1 MAHDSPRPSI
11 PEARTSS
18 AIMPNPDPAVI
29 EPSYA
34 DDRCTMY
41 FADALETLAMLPTA
55 SVDAVVT
62 DPPYS
67 SGGRRENARSIRK
80 SMIRSMDDD
89 DWIMGDGMSTAGF
102 VWMMRTLAIEAR
114 RVLKPGGHLLAFID
128 WRMHSNLAAA
138 LESADLRQHPTL
150 VWDKTQIGMGAIFR
164 NQHEWICHFT
174 AGSPIP
180 PQRRDVGNVIACPP
194 VRDGDHPTQK
204 PIPLMRT
211 LVSVV
216 CPEGGTVLDPFAGAG
231 STGVGAILE
240 GRRFVG
246 CEGSKHF
253 VDVAVRRCREAQLL
267 AVEREG
273 QPDLFGGVA

>member
-1 MAHDSPRPSI
+1 MAHDNASP
-11 PEARTSS
+11 
-18 AIMPNPDPAVI
+18 PAVADRRLTPYY
-29 EPSYA
+29 E
-34 DDRCTMY
+34 DDRCTLY
-41 FADALETLAMLPTA
+41 KADALTVLAGMSAA

-80 SMIRSMDDD
+80 SMVRSMDDEE
-89 DWIMGDGMSTAGF
+89 WIAGDSMSTAGF
-102 VWMMRTLAIEAR
+102 IWTMRTLAMEAR

-128 WRMHSNLAAA
+128 WRMYPNLALA
-138 LESADLRQHPTL
+138 LEAADLRQHPTI

-164 NQHEWICHFT
+164 NRHEWICHFT
-174 AGSPIP
+174 AGTPAA

-211 LVSVV
+211 LLSVI
-216 CPEGGTVLDPFAGAG
+216 CPEGGTVLDPFAGSG
-231 STGVGAILE
+231 STGVAALVDDRNFI
-240 GRRFVG
+240 G
-246 CEGSKHF
+246 CELSDHY

-267 AVEREG
+267 TVEKDE